1 MRDLSVPAVA
11 PTRRRFLQ
19 VLAAAGAA
27 AVLPLDALAQA
38 CGTPWREWRA
48 FVDRHIEPDGRVVDH
63 LNTDLRS
70 TSESQSYGLFF
81 ALVDNDPVLFD
92 RILAWTRRH
101 LCRGRA
107 DLNLPAWLWGKAAD
121 GQFRVLDPNTASDG
135 ELWIAYALLEAGR
148 LWKRPGLVEAGRQTL
163 ALMRTAEI
171 VELPGFGPMLLPGN
185 RGFVQA
191 DRWTL
196 NPSYLPLFVL
206 RRFAAVD
213 ARGPW
218 ARLAERSVAMTRAS
232 APVGFAPDWIAWNG
246 KAFVVDPAKG
256 GTGSYD
262 AIRCYLWAGMTDP
275 ADPLRRTLL
284 DGLSGPVAM
293 LRAQTG
299 FAEKIDTRLGVGS
312 GAPSPGFAAALLPY
326 LSALGQP
333 ALAKAQLARIPA
345 AGTLNYYD
353 RALVLFG
360 KGWMDRR
367 YRFSADGR
375 LLPAWSSPCSARP

>member
-1 MRDLSVPAVA
+1 MRHTSDPAPA
-11 PTRRRFLQ
+11 PPRRRFLQ
-19 VLAAAGAA
+19 ALAAAGVAA
-27 AVLPLDALAQA
+27 ALPLDALAQA

-48 FVDRHIEPDGRVVDH
+48 FVDRHIEADGRVVDH

-81 ALVDNDPVLFD
+81 ALVDNDPILFD

-107 DLNLPAWLWGKAAD
+107 DLNLPAWLWGRAAD
-121 GQFRVLDPNTASDG
+121 GQFRVLDNNTASDG
-135 ELWIAYALLEAGR
+135 EVWIAYALLEAGR

-163 ALMRTAEI
+163 ALMRTAEV

-218 ARLAERSVAMTRAS
+218 ARLAERSVAMVRAS

-256 GTGSYD
+256 ATGSYD

-284 DGLSGPVAM
+284 DGLSGPVSL
-293 LRAQTG
+293 LRAQAG
-299 FAEKIDTRLGVGS
+299 FAEKIETRRGVGT

-333 ALAKAQLARIPA
+333 ALAKVQLARIPA

>member
-1 MRDLSVPAVA
+1 MRDPSVPAPA
-11 PTRRRFLQ
+11 PARRRFLQ
-19 VLAAAGAA
+19 AMAAAGAA
-27 AVLPLDALAQA
+27 AVLPLDVLAQA

-107 DLNLPAWLWGKAAD
+107 DLNLPAWLWGRAAD
-121 GQFRVLDPNTASDG
+121 GQFRVLDPNTAADG

-163 ALMRTAEI
+163 ALMRTAEV

-218 ARLAERSVAMTRAS
+218 ARLPNA
-232 APVGFAPDWIAWNG
+232 AW
-246 KAFVVDPAKG
+246 
-256 GTGSYD
+256 
-262 AIRCYLWAGMTDP
+262 R
-275 ADPLRRTLL
+275 
-284 DGLSGPVAM
+284 
-293 LRAQTG
+293 
-299 FAEKIDTRLGVGS
+299 
-312 GAPSPGFAAALLPY
+312 
-326 LSALGQP
+326 
-333 ALAKAQLARIPA
+333 
-345 AGTLNYYD
+345 
-353 RALVLFG
+353 
-360 KGWMDRR
+360 
-367 YRFSADGR
+367 
-375 LLPAWSSPCSARP
+375 

>member
-1 MRDLSVPAVA
+1 MRDPSVPAPA
-11 PTRRRFLQ
+11 PARRRFLQ
-19 VLAAAGAA
+19 AMAAAGAA
-27 AVLPLDALAQA
+27 AVLPLDVLAQA

-107 DLNLPAWLWGKAAD
+107 DLNLPAWLWGRAAD
-121 GQFRVLDPNTASDG
+121 GQFRVLDPNTAADG

-163 ALMRTAEI
+163 ALMRTAEV

-196 NPSYLPLFVL
+196 NSSYLPLFVL

-246 KAFVVDPAKG
+246 KAFVADPGKG
-256 GTGSYD
+256 AIGSYD

-284 DGLSGPVAM
+284 DGLSGPASM
-293 LRAQTG
+293 LRAKSG
-299 FAEKIDTRLGVGS
+299 FAEKIDTRLGVGT
-312 GAPSPGFAAALLPY
+312 GTPSPGFAAALLPY

>member
-1 MRDLSVPAVA
+1 MRDPSVPAPA
-11 PTRRRFLQ
+11 PARRRFLQ
-19 VLAAAGAA
+19 AMAAAGAA
-27 AVLPLDALAQA
+27 AVLPLDVLAQA

-81 ALVDNDPVLFD
+81 ALVDNDPILFD

-107 DLNLPAWLWGKAAD
+107 DLNLPAWLWGRAAD
-121 GQFRVLDPNTASDG
+121 GQFRVLDNNTASDG
-135 ELWIAYALLEAGR
+135 EVWIAYALLEAGR

-163 ALMRTAEI
+163 ALMRTAEV

-218 ARLAERSVAMTRAS
+218 ARLAERSVAMVRAS

-256 GTGSYD
+256 ATGSYD

-284 DGLSGPVAM
+284 DGLSGPASL
-293 LRAQTG
+293 LRAQAG
-299 FAEKIDTRLGVGS
+299 FAEKIETRRGVGT

-333 ALAKAQLARIPA
+333 ALAKVQLARIPA

>member
-1 MRDLSVPAVA
+1 MHAPSDPAA
-11 PTRRRFLQ
+11 LPARRQFLRM
-19 VLAAAGAA
+19 LAASAA
-27 AVLPLDALAQA
+27 AAALPLSAAPPV

-48 FVDRHIEPDGRVVDH
+48 FVDRHIESEGRVVDFV
-63 LNTDLRS
+63 NADLRS

-107 DLNLPAWLWGKAAD
+107 DLNLPAWLWGRDAE
-121 GQFRVLDPNTASDG
+121 GQWRVLDDNTAADG

-148 LWKRPGLVEAGRQTL
+148 LWKRPGLVEAGKQTL
-163 ALMRTAEI
+163 ALIRSAE
-171 VELPGFGPMLLPGN
+171 VVQLPGFGPMLLPGK
-185 RGFVQA
+185 RGFVQPG
-191 DRWTL
+191 RWTL
-196 NPSYLPLFVL
+196 NPCYLPLFVL

-213 ARGPW
+213 PRGPW
-218 ARLAERSVAMTRAS
+218 NALAERSVAMIRAS
-232 APVGFAPDWIAWNG
+232 APAGFAADWIAWNG
-246 KAFVVDPAKG
+246 TAFVVDPAKG
-256 GTGSYD
+256 ATGSYD
-262 AIRCYLWAGMTDP
+262 AIRCYLWAGLTDP
-275 ADPLRRTLL
+275 ADPLRRGLL
-284 DGLSGPVAM
+284 EALPGPAGM
-293 LRAQTG
+293 LRSQGG
-299 FAEKIDTRLGVGS
+299 FAEKIDTRRGVGS
-312 GAPSPGFAAALLPY
+312 GTPPVGFAAALLPY

-345 AGTLNYYD
+345 SGTLNYYD

-367 YRFSADGR
+367 YRIAADGR

>member
-1 MRDLSVPAVA
+1 MRDPSVPAPA
-11 PTRRRFLQ
+11 PARRRFLQ
-19 VLAAAGAA
+19 AMAAAGAA
-27 AVLPLDALAQA
+27 AVLPLDVLAQA

-107 DLNLPAWLWGKAAD
+107 DLNLPAWLWGRAAD
-121 GQFRVLDPNTASDG
+121 GQFRVLDPNTAADG

-163 ALMRTAEI
+163 ALMRTAEV

-246 KAFVVDPAKG
+246 KAFVADPGKG
-256 GTGSYD
+256 AIGSYD

-284 DGLSGPVAM
+284 DGLSGPASM
-293 LRAQTG
+293 LRAKSG
-299 FAEKIDTRLGVGS
+299 FAEKIDTRLGVGT
-312 GAPSPGFAAALLPY
+312 GTPSPGFAAALLPY

>member
-1 MRDLSVPAVA
+1 MRDTSDPAPA
-11 PTRRRFLQ
+11 PPRRRFLQ
-19 VLAAAGAA
+19 ALAAAGVAA
-27 AVLPLDALAQA
+27 ALPLDALAQA

-48 FVDRHIEPDGRVVDH
+48 FVDRHIEADGRVVDH

-81 ALVDNDPVLFD
+81 ALVDNDPILFD

-107 DLNLPAWLWGKAAD
+107 DLNLPAWLWGRAAD
-121 GQFRVLDPNTASDG
+121 GQFRVLDNNTASDG
-135 ELWIAYALLEAGR
+135 EVWIAYALLEAGR

-163 ALMRTAEI
+163 ALMRTAEV

-218 ARLAERSVAMTRAS
+218 ARLAERSVAMVRAS

-256 GTGSYD
+256 ATGSYD

-284 DGLSGPVAM
+284 DGLSGPVSL
-293 LRAQTG
+293 LRAQAG
-299 FAEKIDTRLGVGS
+299 FAEKIETRRGVGT

-333 ALAKAQLARIPA
+333 ALAKVQLARIPA

>member
-1 MRDLSVPAVA
+1 
-11 PTRRRFLQ
+11 
-19 VLAAAGAA
+19 
-27 AVLPLDALAQA
+27 
-38 CGTPWREWRA
+38 
-48 FVDRHIEPDGRVVDH
+48 
-63 LNTDLRS
+63 
-70 TSESQSYGLFF
+70 
-81 ALVDNDPVLFD
+81 
-92 RILAWTRRH
+92 
-101 LCRGRA
+101 
-107 DLNLPAWLWGKAAD
+107 
-121 GQFRVLDPNTASDG
+121 VLDTNTASDG

-163 ALMRTAEI
+163 ALMRTAEV

-185 RGFVQA
+185 RGFVHA

-246 KAFVVDPAKG
+246 KAFVVDPGKG
-256 GTGSYD
+256 ANGSYD

-284 DGLSGPVAM
+284 DGLSGPASL

-299 FAEKIDTRLGVGS
+299 FAEKIDTRRGVGT

>member
-1 MRDLSVPAVA
+1 MRDTSDPAPA
-11 PTRRRFLQ
+11 PPRRRFLQ
-19 VLAAAGAA
+19 ALAAAGVAA
-27 AVLPLDALAQA
+27 ALPLDALAQA

-48 FVDRHIEPDGRVVDH
+48 FVDRHIEADGRVVDH

-81 ALVDNDPVLFD
+81 ALVDNDPILFD

-107 DLNLPAWLWGKAAD
+107 DLNLPAWLWGRAAD
-121 GQFRVLDPNTASDG
+121 GQFRVLDNNTASDG
-135 ELWIAYALLEAGR
+135 EVWIAYALLEAGR

-163 ALMRTAEI
+163 ALMRTAEV

-218 ARLAERSVAMTRAS
+218 ARLAERSVAMVRAS

-256 GTGSYD
+256 ATGSYD

-284 DGLSGPVAM
+284 DGLSGPASL
-293 LRAQTG
+293 LRAKAG
-299 FAEKIDTRLGVGS
+299 FAEKIETRRGVGT

-333 ALAKAQLARIPA
+333 ALAKVQLARIPA

>member
-1 MRDLSVPAVA
+1 MPHGPAHA
-11 PTRRRFLQ
+11 ASASRRRFLLA
-19 VLAAAGAA
+19 LAAAGAA
-27 AVLPLDALAQA
+27 AALPPQVWAQA

-63 LNTDLRS
+63 LNKDLRS

-107 DLNLPAWLWGKAAD
+107 DLNLPAWLWGRAAD
-121 GQFRVLDPNTASDG
+121 GQFRVLDHNTASDG

-163 ALMRTAEI
+163 ALMRRAEVI
-171 VELPGFGPMLLPGN
+171 DLPGFGPMLLPGN
-185 RGFVQA
+185 HGFVQA

-218 ARLAERSVAMTRAS
+218 ARLAERSVAMTVAS

-246 KAFVVDPAKG
+246 KDFVVHPGKG
-256 GTGSYD
+256 ANGSYD
-262 AIRCYLWAGMTDP
+262 AIRCYLWAGMTAANDP
-275 ADPLRRTLL
+275 GQKPLLAALHGPL
-284 DGLSGPVAM
+284 DALRAGRPMPEKVDTLSGQEHGAGNY
-293 LRAQTG
+293 G
-299 FAEKIDTRLGVGS
+299 FN
-312 GAPSPGFAAALLPY
+312 AALLPY
-326 LSALGQP
+326 LQAQGETDRAK
-333 ALAKAQLARIPA
+333 ALAASLPTPEQQRA
-345 AGTLNYYD
+345 APPNYY
-353 RALVLFG
+353 AQVLSLFAV
-360 KGWMDRR
+360 GWLEGR
-367 YRFSADGR
+367 YRFAADGQLR
-375 LLPAWSSPCSARP
+375 PAWA